1 MVLELTL
8 LGLVWLLGLTA
19 VHCVHPAPMRRC
31 RAVLR
36 VIAEAT
42 ARTRPRM
49 PEPCLDRSREVP
61 AGY

>member
-19 VHCVHPAPMRRC
+19 VHCVQPAPIRRC

-36 VIAEAT
+36 VVDEAT
-42 ARTRPRM
+42 ARTRPQM
-49 PEPCLDRSREVP
+49 PEPCLDRRREVP